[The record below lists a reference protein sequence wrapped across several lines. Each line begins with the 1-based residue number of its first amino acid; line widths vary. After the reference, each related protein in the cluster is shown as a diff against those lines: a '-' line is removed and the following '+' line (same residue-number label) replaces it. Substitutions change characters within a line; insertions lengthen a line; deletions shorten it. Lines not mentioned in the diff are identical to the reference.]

1 MDYKTLEQ
9 FGRLFRGR
17 EDAWGTGKGVVI
29 RGALT
34 EQHYAAHLAGH
45 GPGLGIFPL
54 MDDARCYF
62 AAVDLDEP
70 DLDCAYEV
78 KRLLPP
84 QTYIE
89 QSRSGNY
96 HIWAFFEEG
105 IDAWIPRA
113 LMKNVLAAVG
123 KPKAEVF
130 PKQDRLMEGMLGN
143 YINLPYHGNT
153 RNFVSDVGVIPIDGP
168 HGFMNYVTYSDPAR
182 WQLRCERLGLK
193 PQAFRE
199 RDRQQGSRVSLHRCA
214 GYIIHGAR
222 SGERPIVEGHRH
234 IVLFNLAKMLLDYE
248 GFDDQE
254 AWEHLYEVNDLS
266 PDPVDP
272 RDLRRLF
279 NNAKRGGYTS
289 TGCDDPVMAPYVD
302 PECHIA
308 HRT

>member
-1 MDYKTLEQ
+1 MDYQTLEQ

-34 EQHYAAHLAGH
+34 EQHYAAHLAGQ

-54 MDDARCYF
+54 MDNARCYF

-84 QTYIE
+84 KTYIE
-89 QSRSGNY
+89 RSRSGNY
-96 HIWAFFEEG
+96 HIWCFFEEG
-105 IDAWIPRA
+105 IDAWVPRA
-113 LMKNVLAAVG
+113 LMRNVLQAVG
-123 KPKAEVF
+123 KPKAEIF

-143 YINLPYHGNT
+143 YINLPYYGQT
-153 RNFVSDVGVIPIDGP
+153 RYFVSEHGGGDLLLSEVLSWDV
-168 HGFMNYVTYSDPAR
+168 YSDPRR
-182 WQLRCERLGLK
+182 WQLRADRLGLK
-193 PQAFRE
+193 PQEFRE
-199 RDRQQGSRVSLHRCA
+199 RDREQGSRASLHRCA

-248 GFDDQE
+248 GFDDDE

-279 NNAKRGGYTS
+279 GNAKRGGYTS

-302 PECHIA
+302 PECRIA